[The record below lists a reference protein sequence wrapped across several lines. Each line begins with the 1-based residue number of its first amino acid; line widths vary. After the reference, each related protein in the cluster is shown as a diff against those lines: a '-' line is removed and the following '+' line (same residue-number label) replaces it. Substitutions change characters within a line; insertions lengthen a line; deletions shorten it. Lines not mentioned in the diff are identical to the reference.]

1 MFSHPFLQLL
11 ANSNPSTLS
20 IVLDGVEIYRAAFT
34 SQGLKPLIERQ
45 VKQDKGNL
53 LTFHFDDEPTP
64 VYFLFLRSPPKRGS
78 ASVDSV
84 VF

>member
-11 ANSNPSTLS
+11 ANTNPSTLS

-34 SQGLKPLIERQ
+34 SQGLTPLIERQ
-45 VKQDKGNL
+45 VKQGEGNL
-53 LTFHFDDEPTP
+53 LTFHFDDEPKP
-64 VYFLFLRSPPKRGS
+64 IYFLFLRSSPKIES